1 MTAKPRKSKSGRRN
15 PGHVPPPPPSA
26 SEARERGRL
35 GGIASGESRR
45 RRISL
50 RAELEELLNAN
61 DGMVAKSLVV
71 SMAAQAKAGSVPAFR
86 AIAEMMGELTPP
98 DQKTVVQAPPV
109 VLGLFHPERI
119 AAERARQEARV
130 AEIHEAARRRLDEN
144 APSAPSPVSA
154 PAAKDSEPEA
164 EFEPPS
170 LPPDRPEPPPEPP
183 PPPNAPPAH
192 KPMAFFAPRR

>member
-1 MTAKPRKSKSGRRN
+1 MTGKPRKSKSGRRN

-109 VLGLFHPERI
+109 VLGLFRPERI

-130 AEIHEAARRRLDEN
+130 AELREAARRLDEN
-144 APSAPSPVSA
+144 APGAPSPVSA
-154 PAAKDSEPEA
+154 PVAKDSEPEA
-164 EFEPPS
+164 ESEPTP

-183 PPPNAPPAH
+183 PPPKAPPAI
-192 KPMAFFAPRR
+192 KPAFFAPRR